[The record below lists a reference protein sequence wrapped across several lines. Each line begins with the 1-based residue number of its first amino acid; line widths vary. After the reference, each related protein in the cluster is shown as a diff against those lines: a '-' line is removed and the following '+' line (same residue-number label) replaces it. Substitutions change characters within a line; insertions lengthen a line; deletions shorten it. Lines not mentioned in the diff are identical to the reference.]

1 MLMKLLQNNL
11 KMLLMFFLILGVD
24 QDVINEYNDKLD
36 QLWHEHRIHQVH
48 EMCRSI
54 GEFK

>member
-1 MLMKLLQNNL
+1 
-11 KMLLMFFLILGVD
+11 MFFLILGVD